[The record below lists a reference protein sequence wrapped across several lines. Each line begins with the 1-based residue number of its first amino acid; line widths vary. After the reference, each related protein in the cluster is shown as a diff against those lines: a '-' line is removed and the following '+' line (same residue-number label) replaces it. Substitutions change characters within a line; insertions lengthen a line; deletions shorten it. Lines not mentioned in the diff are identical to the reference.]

1 MHGRACFSQ
10 HVLARNRSGLSHL
23 SRSGSLAK
31 FTAIRRVRLPSRRRR
46 RVTKF
51 SMVLEIEGSPSAAIL
66 MKALWPIGVA
76 FPFVKPDQMPPFRH
90 DVGAEFPAHP

>member
-1 MHGRACFSQ
+1 
-10 HVLARNRSGLSHL
+10 
-23 SRSGSLAK
+23 
-31 FTAIRRVRLPSRRRR
+31 
-46 RVTKF
+46 
-51 SMVLEIEGSPSAAIL
+51 MVLEIEGSPSAAIL